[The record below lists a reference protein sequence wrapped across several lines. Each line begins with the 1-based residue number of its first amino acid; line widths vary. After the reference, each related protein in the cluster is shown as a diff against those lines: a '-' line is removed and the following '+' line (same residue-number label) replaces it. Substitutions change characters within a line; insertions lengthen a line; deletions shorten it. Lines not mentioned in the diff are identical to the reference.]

1 LRSLQRLDY
10 PSEKL
15 DIILV
20 LEPDDLRTRAAVAR
34 ARRGPQVQVLIAQ
47 ATGPKTKPK
56 ALNVALPF
64 VRGSFLTVF
73 DAEDDPDP
81 GQLRA
86 ALGMFRQ
93 HNDDVAC
100 VQAGLHFDN
109 LTHSLLSRMAAV
121 EYAGLFAVFLPGLV
135 ALGMP
140 LPLGGTSNHFRTDTL
155 RRIGGWDAYNVTE
168 DADLGIRLARLG
180 YRSVTIPSVTLEEAP
195 IAFGAWLRQRS
206 RWMKGWMQ
214 TWAVHMRDPRKLWN
228 EAGAR
233 GFLALNIVFGG
244 NILTS
249 LAFTVLVVKL
259 IACLLLADSTLLLGD
274 RLSSLHVLAIACG
287 FIATCILGLTGLM
300 RRGRLR
306 DGWILAL
313 TPIYWGCL
321 SIATWRALWQFWTRR
336 HHWEKT
342 EHGLVHR
349 TGTMAASRGRP
360 QR

>member
-1 LRSLQRLDY
+1 
-10 PSEKL
+10 
-15 DIILV
+15 
-20 LEPDDLRTRAAVAR
+20 
-34 ARRGPQVQVLIAQ
+34 
-47 ATGPKTKPK
+47 
-56 ALNVALPF
+56 

-73 DAEDDPDP
+73 DAEDDPAP

-86 ALGMFRQ
+86 ALEHVSPAQRRCRLRSGWAAFRQ
-93 HNDDVAC
+93 SDAQPAVAH
-100 VQAGLHFDN
+100 GG
-109 LTHSLLSRMAAV
+109 V

-180 YRSVTIPSVTLEEAP
+180 YRSVTIHSVTLEEAP

-214 TWAVHMRDPRKLWN
+214 TWAVHMRDPRKLWH

-259 IACLLLADSTLLLGD
+259 ARLPAAC
-274 RLSSLHVLAIACG
+274 R
-287 FIATCILGLTGLM
+287 
-300 RRGRLR
+300 
-306 DGWILAL
+306 
-313 TPIYWGCL
+313 
-321 SIATWRALWQFWTRR
+321 
-336 HHWEKT
+336 
-342 EHGLVHR
+342 
-349 TGTMAASRGRP
+349 
-360 QR
+360 